1 MRRRDFMKTA
11 ALIAAGGVVSAARA
25 HEGGKGAKVC
35 LHLFSKPLQWLGV
48 DRLVEVVAEAGYG
61 GIDLTVRPGG
71 HVKPE
76 KAGTELPRVVEA
88 ARRQGLKI
96 RMMTTSLTDPEDPA
110 AERLLKTAAQC
121 GIRIYRM
128 GYLRYAGGRPM
139 GEELERLRRVLAAF
153 EQLNRSCGISGGY
166 QNHRAWE
173 ERLFGGVLWDLHAA
187 LKGLDPQWIG
197 SQYDVHHAVAE
208 TGGSWVAGMRL
219 IAPHITS
226 TCLKDYI
233 WPAADKQRHQ
243 GVFAGEG
250 LVPWKRYYELVKE
263 LRIGGPASVHCEW
276 ELFTKAEQ
284 ALTEP
289 ERCAIAVRKLKR
301 DSEFFTAQYANCGL
315 TVE

>member
-1 MRRRDFMKTA
+1 MLRRDFLRSG
-11 ALIAAGGVVSAARA
+11 ALAAGGGLMPSARA
-25 HEGGKGAKVC
+25 EGGGEGAEAC

-48 DRLVEVVAEAGYG
+48 ERMAEVVAEAGYG

-71 HVKPE
+71 HVEPG
-76 KAGTELPRVVEA
+76 KAGTDLPRAREA
-88 ARRQGLKI
+88 ARKQGLRV

-110 AERLLKTAAQC
+110 SERLLKIAAQC
-121 GIRIYRM
+121 GIQTYRT

-139 GEELERLRRVLAAF
+139 GEELERMRNVMAAF
-153 EQLNRSCGISGGY
+153 ERLNRTCGISGGY

-173 ERLFGGVLWDLHAA
+173 EDLFGGVLWDLHAA
-187 LKGLDPQWIG
+187 LKGLDARWIG

-226 TCLKDYI
+226 TCLKDYV
-233 WPAADKQRHQ
+233 WPTADKRRHQ

-250 LVPWKRYYELVKE
+250 LVPWSRYFALVRE
-263 LRIGGPASVHCEW
+263 LRIGGPVSVHCEW

-284 ALTEP
+284 ALGEQ
-289 ERCAIAVRKLKR
+289 ERCRIAARKLKR
-301 DSEFFTAQYANCGL
+301 DSDFFQAQFAKAGL
-315 TVE
+315 TVK